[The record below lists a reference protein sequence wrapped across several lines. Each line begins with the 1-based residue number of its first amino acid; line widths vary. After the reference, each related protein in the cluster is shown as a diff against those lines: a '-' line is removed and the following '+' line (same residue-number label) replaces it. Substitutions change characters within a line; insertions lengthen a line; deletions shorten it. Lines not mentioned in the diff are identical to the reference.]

1 MGQFLK
7 RKRMQVWIACL
18 AILLNAL
25 APSLSH
31 ALMTG
36 PSNMMEI
43 CSAAGTRW
51 MAVDLAADAST
62 GSSTDTALHHA
73 QHCPFCVTHADLLD
87 LPQSASFAVDGGHDL
102 FPALFY
108 RSPTPL
114 FSWSA
119 ANPRAPPADHC

>member
-7 RKRMQVWIACL
+7 RKRLQVWIACL

-31 ALMTG
+31 ALMTPG
-36 PSNMMEI
+36 GSSNMMEI

-51 MAVDLAADAST
+51 IVADQA
-62 GSSTDTALHHA
+62 DDAPA
-73 QHCPFCVTHADLLD
+73 QSPLQHPEHCPFCITHADLLD
-87 LPQSASFAVDGGHDL
+87 LPGAASFAVTGGHDL

-108 RSPTPL
+108 RSPSPL

-119 ANPRAPPADHC
+119 AKPRGPPLDHC